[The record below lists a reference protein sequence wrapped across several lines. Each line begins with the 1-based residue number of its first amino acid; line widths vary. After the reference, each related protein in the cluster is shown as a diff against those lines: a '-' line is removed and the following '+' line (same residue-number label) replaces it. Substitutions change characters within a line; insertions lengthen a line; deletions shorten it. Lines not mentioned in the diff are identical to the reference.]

1 MLSASNTP
9 RKNKFIKYQRA
20 IQRYF
25 ISKGYG
31 VMETTSESAP
41 FDILLSKSSD
51 KGNLLCGIG
60 EIKCR
65 ELAGINPVTIEYLS
79 KNGGLLI
86 CNTKMEKNKTYSKV
100 FGCPYFVISYLL
112 QDELLLI
119 WKVTDEYGDQ
129 LLNYEVKTT
138 TTKFDCNGGSKT
150 QENAFLPMITP
161 LLTERHLSIDP
172 DLFL

>member
-1 MLSASNTP
+1 MLSASNTL

-20 IQRYF
+20 IQQYF
-25 ISKGYG
+25 TSKGYG
-31 VMETTSESAP
+31 VMEWASESAP
-41 FDILLSKSSD
+41 FDILLSKPY
-51 KGNLLCGIG
+51 KNGNLVCGIG

-65 ELAGINPVTIEYLS
+65 EMAGITPVTIEYLS
-79 KNGGLLI
+79 RNGGLLI
-86 CNTKMEKNKTYSKV
+86 CNTKMEKNKTYSKI

-112 QDELLLI
+112 KDELLLI
-119 WKVTDEYGDQ
+119 WKVTDENGEQ

-150 QENAFLPMITP
+150 QENAFLPMVTP

-172 DLFL
+172 ELFL